1 MKKKLTVSI
10 AAYQVEKYIRK
21 TLSSFIEDGI
31 RDQVEVL
38 IIDDG
43 GHDGT
48 LRIAKEYA
56 ARYPDTFFPIHKENG
71 GWGSTVN
78 CGIENAHGDYF
89 KLLDGDDYFDSG
101 ELRKLLECLSREPA
115 DLIYTPYRSFD
126 DKSGKTN
133 YIRWC
138 DGPDPDENK
147 AISLNNF
154 DGYLPLA
161 MHSICVK
168 KKLLSENK
176 VSLIEHCFYSDVE
189 YSIKVFYYAEN
200 ILFLNATVYN
210 YREGLSSQ
218 SVSLNGERK
227 HYREHLKV
235 LYRSMDFLKQHQPT
249 GNKKK
254 LLQGRLKEMVE
265 NQYQMMLHLTPTKEH
280 KIEFIEYDSE
290 LKKKYSEYYD
300 IRRKTVRYLRMF
312 HFIPYGMAARY
323 SIKKVEQ

>member
-1 MKKKLTVSI
+1 
-10 AAYQVEKYIRK
+10 
-21 TLSSFIEDGI
+21 
-31 RDQVEVL
+31 
-38 IIDDG
+38 
-43 GHDGT
+43 
-48 LRIAKEYA
+48 
-56 ARYPDTFFPIHKENG
+56 
-71 GWGSTVN
+71 
-78 CGIENAHGDYF
+78 
-89 KLLDGDDYFDSG
+89 
-101 ELRKLLECLSREPA
+101 
-115 DLIYTPYRSFD
+115 
-126 DKSGKTN
+126 
-133 YIRWC
+133 
-138 DGPDPDENK
+138 
-147 AISLNNF
+147 
-154 DGYLPLA
+154 

-249 GNKKK
+249 GIKKK
-254 LLQGRLKEMVE
+254 LLQGRLKEMLE